1 MKPLCIYHGL
11 CADGFTA
18 AWVVWK
24 FYEGDVDFHAASHG
38 EAPPEVD
45 GREVYIVDFSYS
57 RPVIEAMARHTRK
70 LTVIDHHVTA
80 AQELEGL
87 IRNDGTVDGI
97 FDMNK
102 AGCLLTWEW
111 FFKDKAP
118 PPALLA
124 VNDRDLWRFELP
136 WTREVFMAMTS
147 YPYDF
152 AVWDTLMEPD
162 RFESLRQDGVTLERK
177 QQKDIAEIIAVGSH
191 LITIA
196 GHTVP
201 ACNVPSIWASDAAHI
216 MAQGHPFAACFWI
229 DGEKIA
235 FSLRSTP
242 DGIDVSEIAKQFG
255 GGGHKHAAGF
265 KLPWTAYHGQLIAK
279 GEEG

>member
-24 FYEGDVDFHAASHG
+24 FYGEENVDFHAATHG
-38 EAPPEVD
+38 DPPPEVN
-45 GREVYIVDFSYS
+45 GRDVYIVDFSYP
-57 RPVIEAMARHTRK
+57 RPTMEEMIRRARK

-80 AQELEGL
+80 AQDLEGF
-87 IRNDGTVDGI
+87 IRNDGVVDGV
-97 FDMNK
+97 FDMDK

-111 FFKDKAP
+111 FFKGEAP

-124 VNDRDLWRFELP
+124 VSDRDLWEFERP
-136 WTREVFMAMTS
+136 GTREIFSAVTS
-147 YPYDF
+147 YPYEF
-152 AVWDTLMEPD
+152 ETWDALMEAD
-162 RFESLRQDGVTLERK
+162 RLEALRQEGIAFDRK
-177 QQKDIAEIIAVGSH
+177 QQKDIAEIIAAGGH

-201 ACNVPSIWASDAAHI
+201 ACNVPYMWASDAGNI
-216 MAQGHPFAACFWI
+216 LAQGHPFAACFWI
-229 DGEKIA
+229 DGDKIA

-242 DGIDVSEIAKQFG
+242 DGLDVSEIAKQFG
-255 GGGHKHAAGF
+255 GGGHRHAAGF
-265 KLPWTAYHGQLIAK
+265 KLPWTAYQNIT
-279 GEEG
+279 

>member
-24 FYEGDVDFHAASHG
+24 FYGEGNVDFHAASHG
-38 EAPPEVD
+38 EPPPEVE
-45 GREVYIVDFSYS
+45 GRDVYVVDFSYP
-57 RPVIEAMARHTRK
+57 RPVIEAMTRQAMK
-70 LTVIDHHVTA
+70 LTVIDHHITA
-80 AQELEGL
+80 AQDLERL
-87 IRNDGTVDGI
+87 IRNDGVVDGV
-97 FDMNK
+97 FDMDK
-102 AGCLLTWEW
+102 SGCLLTWEW
-111 FFKDKAP
+111 FFKERQP
-118 PPALLA
+118 PPALLS
-124 VNDRDLWRFELP
+124 VSDRDLWKFERP
-136 WTREVFMAMTS
+136 WTREIFAALTS
-147 YPYDF
+147 YPYAF
-152 AVWDTLMEPD
+152 ATWDTLMEAD
-162 RFESLRQDGVTLERK
+162 RFDALRQEGIALERK
-177 QQKDIAEIIAVGSH
+177 QQKDIAETIAAGSH

-242 DGIDVSEIAKQFG
+242 DGLDVAEIAKQFG

-265 KLPWTAYHGQLIAK
+265 KLPWTAYRNII
-279 GEEG
+279 